1 MPMRSRVY
9 QPISITGLGWAFS
22 AVLVAL
28 FVLCLLAAL
37 LFPMRAAHGWVAL
50 VSNAPIDSGRV
61 WVEGIAYSVVA
72 GWLAALIIALV
83 YNRVAVR

>member
-1 MPMRSRVY
+1 MPTRPHVY
-9 QPISITGLGWAFS
+9 QPVSITGLGWAFS

-28 FVLCLLAAL
+28 FVICLFAAL

-50 VSNAPIDSGRV
+50 VSTAPIDSARI
-61 WVEGIAYSVVA
+61 WVEGIVYSIVA
-72 GWLAALIIALV
+72 GWVAAIIVALV